1 MNINDCIK
9 DILVSEE
16 EIDSITSSLAEKI
29 TEDYK
34 DSEKEL
40 ILLCVLKG
48 SIVFTS
54 DLIKKIQIPLE
65 VETMKVS
72 SYADSTVSS
81 GVIKIQLDLCRDDLS
96 KVDILIVED
105 IVDSGNTLAK
115 LTKHLLKKGASSVK
129 TCTLLDKPSRRVV
142 DFTPDYCGKVIPDE
156 FVVGYGLDYNEKFRN
171 LPFIGILKP
180 EVYGA
185 SSAETV

>member
-1 MNINDCIK
+1 MEIKDCIES
-9 DILVSEE
+9 ILVSEE

-34 DSEKEL
+34 NSEKEL
-40 ILLCVLKG
+40 VLLCVLKG
-48 SIVFTS
+48 SIVFMS
-54 DLIKKIQIPLE
+54 DLMKKIQIPLE

-72 SYADSTVSS
+72 SYGDSTVSS

-96 KVDILIVED
+96 KVDILIIED

-129 TCTLLDKPSRRVV
+129 TCTLLDKPTRRTV
-142 DFTPDYCGKVIPDE
+142 DFTPDYCGKVIPDK

-171 LPFIGILKP
+171 FPFIGILKP
-180 EVYGA
+180 EVYGGTPTEA
-185 SSAETV
+185 N